1 MAEEKKKAKKGKKA
15 KKAKAGKGAAKTPR
29 WLGTGEEISAKPLPP
44 HELEAAITDGL
55 SIARFSVVLA
65 LKNRLI
71 VAALRDDLPFDVGTA
86 AVMARE
92 ELHEIARE
100 QDRNIVHAEDVSANA
115 GSAHGAARHEHDYKA
130 RDLALLTAR
139 RRVYEAV
146 AARARA
152 DADDPER
159 IAELVEDARVR
170 AWEEISREV
179 AARLD
184 VTGAAEQVVVD
195 ERYLAERD
203 ARMRRL
209 REIDLWELAD
219 QRQALTA
226 RRKKR

>member
-1 MAEEKKKAKKGKKA
+1 MAEEKKKAKKGKKD
-15 KKAKAGKGAAKTPR
+15 KKAKVKAPR
-29 WLGTGEEISAKPLPP
+29 WLGTGEEIQAKPLPP
-44 HELEAAITDGL
+44 HELEAAIADGL

-71 VAALRDDLPFDVGTA
+71 VAALRDDLPFDTATA

-100 QDRNIVHAEDVSANA
+100 QDRNIEHAEDVSENA

-146 AARARA
+146 AAQARA
-152 DADDPER
+152 DADDPKR
-159 IAELVEDARVR
+159 VAELVEDARVR

-184 VTGAAEQVVVD
+184 VTGAAEHVVVD
-195 ERYLAERD
+195 EQYLAEREV
-203 ARMRRL
+203 RMRRL

-219 QRQALTA
+219 QQHARTA

>member
-1 MAEEKKKAKKGKKA
+1 MAKKDEKGKKA
-15 KKAKAGKGAAKTPR
+15 KKSKSKSKAPR
-29 WLGTGEEISAKPLPP
+29 WLGTGEEIQAKPLPP
-44 HELEAAITDGL
+44 HELEAAIADGL

-71 VAALRDDLPFDVGTA
+71 VAALRDDLPFDTATA

-92 ELHEIARE
+92 ELEEIARE
-100 QDRNIVHAEDVSANA
+100 QDRNIEHAEDVSESV

-146 AARARA
+146 AAQSRA

-159 IAELVEDARVR
+159 VAELVEDARLR

-195 ERYLAERD
+195 ERYLAEREG
-203 ARMRRL
+203 RMRRL

-219 QRQALTA
+219 QQHAKTA

>member
-1 MAEEKKKAKKGKKA
+1 MAKEKKAKKKEA
-15 KKAKAGKGAAKTPR
+15 KAKTPR
-29 WLGTGEEISAKPLPP
+29 WLGTGKEIEAKPLPP

-71 VAALRDDLPFDVGTA
+71 VAALRDDLPFDRETA
-86 AVMARE
+86 AVLARE
-92 ELHEIARE
+92 ELQEIARE
-100 QDRNIVHAEDVSANA
+100 QDRNIEHAEDASEHA

-159 IAELVEDARVR
+159 VAELVEDARVR
-170 AWEEISREV
+170 AWDEISREV

-195 ERYLAERD
+195 DRYLAEREG
-203 ARMRRL
+203 RMRRL

-219 QRQALTA
+219 QRHAHTA
-226 RRKKR
+226 KRKKR